1 MLLQKFLLAA
11 LIPAGFAL
19 FHDFGNDYDK
29 APNVATTALELDA
42 GKPISISSNA
52 IHWREDLFG
61 AVKSGGTKQYFN
73 GMAWYRKIG
82 AAKVGEDITLGGK
95 AITAGDW
102 TVSIKVPGD
111 DTSKFFLEWKKG
123 ETAVDVPLE
132 LKGGHEVED
141 HLILALTPR
150 GGAGSKDFELKVGYG
165 DHYGKIKGTIGGAK
179 Q

>member
-73 GMAWYRKIG
+73 GMA
-82 AAKVGEDITLGGK
+82 
-95 AITAGDW
+95 
-102 TVSIKVPGD
+102 
-111 DTSKFFLEWKKG
+111 
-123 ETAVDVPLE
+123 
-132 LKGGHEVED
+132 
-141 HLILALTPR
+141 
-150 GGAGSKDFELKVGYG
+150 
-165 DHYGKIKGTIGGAK
+165 
-179 Q
+179 